1 VLETGDTLGEV
12 TESVEYYTEGGTIIA
27 GNLFGRHCVVQVF
40 DRGLRLLDGAIQ
52 MQELLIERPE
62 AETNGSVP
70 STGNLV
76 VGAAI
81 ADPFVV
87 LKMADGALQLV
98 VGDPA
103 TSTMTISSPSS
114 FASNTDLITAF
125 SLYQDKGPYC
135 WLRRACKDSSERSQ
149 LSTAPDQ
156 GKVFCVICRQTGRLE
171 IYELPHVTCV
181 FSVENFNYG
190 MSVLWDN
197 KVSEK
202 RVSSNAAL
210 RDGAEEDETAGE
222 DMLRD
227 TASQLLVTQV
237 CFERWGEK
245 FGRPFLLATLSDGTM
260 LCYHAFCYEVP
271 ETGDALEYADSI
283 GRGNAKETPR
293 LGNLRFVRMPIDW
306 VSGEDEG
313 VGEKN
318 PTLQFYPFR
327 NVGSMSGVFVTGSRP
342 AWLMICRQRIRCHP
356 QFCDGAILGFTPL
369 HNVNCTHGF
378 IYVTAEG
385 LLKICQLP
393 SLLFY
398 DNDWA
403 VQKIPL
409 RGTPHQVTYHPD
421 VNLYA
426 LIMSTPSSWS
436 ASQVMAGEAS
446 SGNYTDQQTEESL
459 AEDGQKLVT
468 SEEFEVR
475 IIEPAQPGSDWE
487 TKASIKMHMTEN
499 ALTVRIVNIRVGLSV
514 CLPLYVPVCSVYLNI
529 IVLMTWRQMRTLPLF
544 ETFL

>member
-1 VLETGDTLGEV
+1 M
-12 TESVEYYTEGGTIIA
+12 A
-27 GNLFGRHCVVQVF
+27 N
-40 DRGLRLLDGAIQ
+40 GLLA
-52 MQELLIERPE
+52 
-62 AETNGSVP
+62 T
-70 STGNLV
+70 
-76 VGAAI
+76 
-81 ADPFVV
+81 
-87 LKMADGALQLV
+87 
-98 VGDPA
+98 DPA

-222 DMLRD
+222 DMLREA
-227 TASQLLVTQV
+227 ASQLLVTQV

-293 LGNLRFVRMPIDW
+293 LGHLRFVRMPIDW

-356 QFCDGAILGFTPL
+356 Q
-369 HNVNCTHGF
+369 V
-378 IYVTAEG
+378 
-385 LLKICQLP
+385 
-393 SLLFY
+393 S
-398 DNDWA
+398 
-403 VQKIPL
+403 
-409 RGTPHQVTYHPD
+409 
-421 VNLYA
+421 
-426 LIMSTPSSWS
+426 
-436 ASQVMAGEAS
+436 
-446 SGNYTDQQTEESL
+446 
-459 AEDGQKLVT
+459 
-468 SEEFEVR
+468 
-475 IIEPAQPGSDWE
+475 
-487 TKASIKMHMTEN
+487 
-499 ALTVRIVNIRVGLSV
+499 
-514 CLPLYVPVCSVYLNI
+514 
-529 IVLMTWRQMRTLPLF
+529 
-544 ETFL
+544 